1 MALSWPALAAAA
13 SVTATIPVPSPPR
26 PPDLASRDPIEVRVL
41 QGDLL
46 WIAGRRVR
54 LAGIASIDRAQ
65 RCQVG
70 GGFVTCGAK
79 AAETLSQAVAGRNVR
94 CTVVGEEASPY
105 VRDPPVL
112 SGLCQADGA
121 DLAAIV
127 LAAGYAVSLPASGY
141 RQMAMEACAARRGA
155 WVGYVESPLTFRPRR
170 SGASVAPVFIGAG
183 ARKSCLA
190 ALPEAV
196 GR

>member
-1 MALSWPALAAAA
+1 MTLAWATFVAAA
-13 SVTATIPVPSPPR
+13 SVAAATPVPPSPF
-26 PPDLASRDPIEVRVL
+26 PPELASRDPVEVRVL

-46 WIAGRRVR
+46 WIAGQRVR

-70 GGFVTCGAK
+70 GGFVTCGAQ
-79 AAETLSQAVAGRNVR
+79 AAETLSQAVARRNVS
-94 CTVVGEEASPY
+94 CTILGEVASPY
-105 VRDPPVL
+105 VREPVVL
-112 SGLCQADGA
+112 EGRCQADGA

-127 LAAGYAVSLPASGY
+127 LSAGYAVSLPASGY
-141 RQMAMEACAARRGA
+141 RQVAMEACAARRGA
-155 WVGYVESPLTFRPRR
+155 WAGYVERPLTFRPRR
-170 SGASVAPVFIGAG
+170 NGAPIAPVFIGAR
-183 ARKSCLA
+183 ARTPCLA

>member
-13 SVTATIPVPSPPR
+13 SVTATIPVPSQPP
-26 PPDLASRDPIEVRVL
+26 PPDVASRDPIEVRVL

-46 WIAGRRVR
+46 WIAGQRVR

-70 GGFVTCGAK
+70 GGFVSCGAK
-79 AAETLSQAVAGRNVR
+79 AAEVLSQAIGGHNVR

-112 SGLCQADGA
+112 KGRCQAHGT
-121 DLAAIV
+121 DLAASV
-127 LAAGYAVSLPASGY
+127 LAAGYAVALPASGY
-141 RQMAMEACAARRGA
+141 RQMAMEACAARRGGWA
-155 WVGYVESPLTFRPRR
+155 GYVESPLTFRPRR
-170 SGASVAPVFIGAG
+170 NGAPVAPVFIGAR
-183 ARKSCLA
+183 ARTPCLA
-190 ALPEAV
+190 ALPEET